1 MCIRDSLYSF
11 YENNNGSPLAT
22 SIKAIK
28 DIYEKLPEGVNIVRS
43 CSTGYGEA
51 LIKSA
56 LMLDEGEV
64 VECGPTENVVANPQ
78 SACAK
83 KLMSS
88 VYSLGG
94 LD

>member
-1 MCIRDSLYSF
+1 MTMTD
-11 YENNNGSPLAT
+11 AAV
-22 SIKAIK
+22 KAVGFVK
-28 DIYEKLPEGVNIVRS
+28 RTDGKEIV
-43 CSTGYGEA
+43 
-51 LIKSA
+51 
-56 LMLDEGEV
+56 DEGEV

-88 VYSLGG
+88 VFSLGG